1 MASGQTRVEEIR
13 LVNADDRDEWNAGQI
28 DGLAAE
34 FAALRNVLNRILWG
48 VGMLLVTTL
57 STTITIILTAG

>member
-1 MASGQTRVEEIR
+1 MANGQSRVEEIR
-13 LVNADDRDEWNAGQI
+13 LVNEDDRDEWNAGQI

-34 FAALRNVLNRILWG
+34 FAALRSVLNKIMYG
-48 VGMLLVTTL
+48 VGALLVTTL